1 MDLISKT
8 LISLIGILGLL
19 FFLLKTIT
27 TRNERAKRL
36 AEQVFVDQNKAKPGK
51 KTKNAI
57 ISALNNLSK
66 AFYKLF
72 FCLNRITK
80 LIKPDKA
87 KKIEIKLEL
96 IGNPFNWTPIEF
108 VKLQFFSGFLFFLL
122 ILIIAI
128 GNQVTLYYFFSI
140 ILGIVGFFYPQ
151 LYVDGMLQQRRQKIT
166 QSLPDAMD
174 FIALCLAAGMNFQLA
189 VDEYIKRNHN
199 VLADEF
205 SLFHN
210 EVQVGISRI
219 EAFQHMLDRNDAP
232 GLRSFLSS
240 VIQSERLG
248 TPLRPVI
255 SNQAVE
261 LRGKRKQ
268 MIEKAIQSAPVKM
281 IFPLILFILPAMM
294 VIIFGSFLLK
304 PEEQVQKNFAITT
317 ERTFFLRVTPGVRVF
332 VNRNEFPIHH
342 FTRDI
347 YIANPKTSAVGVKIY
362 AEKDVLRT
370 KEEED
375 YLIRFFKKNKN
386 IQEAWF
392 VMIPLPED
400 AKVFLYIEILAPNK
414 KTTLKSFYSFR
425 YARFELYQF
434 QEDLTKTE
442 DKQIVIHGKVS
453 SSVGIT
459 ATLNGIPLEFHPRR
473 ENDLAFTT
481 KSAFLKTGF
490 NSLVFQLTDK
500 EGYTKTIKKTIE
512 YTGVQVDASFVEEN
526 ETINDKVTLTGNA
539 TPLSNVYIA
548 IPEKKKRKVVAYFK
562 VSEMG
567 KFSIDVPLETGQN
580 IFYIYCVKD
589 KKESPV
595 IVRKM
600 FRKLSE

>member
-1 MDLISKT
+1 MEPITQILI
-8 LISLIGILGLL
+8 ILIGILVIL
-19 FFLLKTIT
+19 FILLKIVTA
-27 TRNERAKRL
+27 RNERAKRL
-36 AEQVFVDQNKAKPGK
+36 AEQVFSDQNKAKPTK
-51 KTKNAI
+51 KSKNAI
-57 ISALNNLSK
+57 ISVLNNLSK

-72 FCLNRITK
+72 FFFNWFIK
-80 LIKPDKA
+80 SVKPDKA
-87 KKIEIKLEL
+87 KKIETKLEL
-96 IGNPFNWTPIEF
+96 IGNPFNWNALAY
-108 VKLQFFSGFLFFLL
+108 VKLQFFSGFTFFIL
-122 ILIIAI
+122 ILFIAI
-128 GNQVTLYYFFSI
+128 GNQSTLYYFLSVVF
-140 ILGIVGFFYPQ
+140 GFAGFFYPQ
-151 LYVDGMLQQRRQKIT
+151 FYVDGVIQQRRQKIT

-189 VDEYIKRNHN
+189 VDEYVRRNHN

-210 EVQVGISRI
+210 EVQVGIPRI

-294 VIIFGSFLLK
+294 VIIFGSFLLTPSK
-304 PEEQVQKNFAITT
+304 VKRTFVITT
-317 ERTFFLRVTPGVRVF
+317 EKTFFLRVTPGVKVF

-342 FTRDI
+342 FTRDL
-347 YIANPKTSAVGVKIY
+347 YIANPKTSAIGVRVY

-370 KEEED
+370 KEEEN
-375 YLIRFFKKNKN
+375 YLIQFFKKNKN

-400 AKVFLYIEILAPNK
+400 VKVFLYIDILSPNK
-414 KTTLKSFYSFR
+414 KNSLKAFYSFR

-434 QEDLTKTE
+434 QEELTKTD
-442 DKQIVIHGKVS
+442 DKHVTIHGKLS
-453 SSVGIT
+453 PSVKMVI
-459 ATLNGIPLEFHPRR
+459 TLNNVELEMHPR
-473 ENDLAFTT
+473 EKEELSFTS
-481 KSAFLKTGF
+481 KSALLNTGF

-500 EGYTKTIKKTIE
+500 DGYTKTIKKTIE
-512 YTGVQVDASFVEEN
+512 YVGVQVDANFVELK
-526 ETINDKVTLTGNA
+526 ETINDKVTLTGTS
-539 TPLSNVYIA
+539 TPLSHVYVA
-548 IPEKKKRKVVAYFK
+548 VPDKNSRKIVTDFE
-562 VSEMG
+562 VSEVG
-567 KFSIDVPLETGQN
+567 KFSIEVPVETGQN
-580 IFYIYCVKD
+580 TFLIYSVKD
-589 KKESPV
+589 NKESPV
-595 IVRKM
+595 IMRKIV
-600 FRKLSE
+600 RKLSE